1 LSSLR
6 DPSTYAVLVAL
17 RHALIDPSQSGIIEC
32 KIETKRKRKRKKR
45 KKEKKKRKKV
55 LRQAR

>member
-1 LSSLR
+1 VLLSSLR

-32 KIETKRKRKRKKR
+32 KIETKRKRKKR